1 MKASEADRLH
11 WERRLWAKG
20 ARSVAGVDEAGR
32 GPLAGPV
39 VAAAVILPVRWSE
52 AGSPDPEFADLNDS
66 KQLDAA
72 AREVFFQRLVSH
84 PEIRFALGWADAEE
98 IDRLNILRA
107 THQAMQRAVA
117 ALQPPPD
124 HVLVDGRPVP
134 GLPVPH
140 TALVQGDA
148 RSYSI
153 AAASILAKVTRDRFM
168 KELDRQYPVYGFAQ
182 HKGYPTP
189 GHLAALAQWGPCPA
203 HRRSFAPVRE
213 RQLQWQL

>member
-1 MKASEADRLH
+1 MLF
-11 WERRLWAKG
+11 
-20 ARSVAGVDEAGR
+20 RS
-32 GPLAGPV
+32 
-39 VAAAVILPVRWSE
+39 
-52 AGSPDPEFADLNDS
+52 
-66 KQLDAA
+66 
-72 AREVFFQRLVSH
+72 
-84 PEIRFALGWADAEE
+84 
-98 IDRLNILRA
+98 
-107 THQAMQRAVA
+107 
-117 ALQPPPD
+117 PPD

-134 GLPVPH
+134 GLPVLH